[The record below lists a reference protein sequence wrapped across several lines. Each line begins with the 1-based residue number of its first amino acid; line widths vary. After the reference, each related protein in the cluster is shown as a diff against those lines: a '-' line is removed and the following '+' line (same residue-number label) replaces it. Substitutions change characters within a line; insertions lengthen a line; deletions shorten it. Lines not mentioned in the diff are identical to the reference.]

1 MHYFRY
7 MYGRQYCNVSNIQV
21 QIMDFVDV
29 GEKAWRGGAMGADR
43 VSMQW
48 GWIYRSFIVLCPG
61 KESKGGSF
69 RPCQKDN

>member
-1 MHYFRY
+1 ML
-7 MYGRQYCNVSNIQV
+7 G
-21 QIMDFVDV
+21 
-29 GEKAWRGGAMGADR
+29 KKRGGEGLWLMGADR

-69 RPCQKDN
+69 RPCEKEN